1 MRSGALRAGTLVLTL
16 ALGPLDAGAQTP
28 LPTPLQPTKGD
39 TIPAFDTVSVDGSSQ
54 KVDFPKGSTTVLLFF
69 LSGCPSCHKMIPE
82 WNRAFERKSPKLRVI
97 GVIMDQEPTG
107 FFATTPV
114 AFPVVRSPGRDFVTK
129 LKIMRAPAALR
140 VTAGGAL
147 EDVALGVVD
156 GIRVGEIFRP

>member
-1 MRSGALRAGTLVLTL
+1 VRSAALQASLLVLSLTL
-16 ALGPLDAGAQTP
+16 ASSGAAAETP
-28 LPTPLQPTKGD
+28 TALQPARGD
-39 TIPAFDTVSVDGSSQ
+39 TIPAFDTVGVDGSTQ
-54 KVDFPKGSTTVLLFF
+54 KVEFPKGSTTVLLFF
-69 LSGCPSCHKMIPE
+69 LSGCPSCHRMIPE

-107 FFATTPV
+107 FFQTTAV

-129 LKIMRAPAALR
+129 LKITRAPAALR

-156 GIRVGEIFRP
+156 AIRVGEIFRP